1 MRSSILPWV
10 QQTTDLLLKLPEI
23 VRGFERKSPQA
34 LSEFLRWIDSAE
46 ALMSANRMAEAARL
60 AGYKARILS
69 PAYDDGVRSG
79 ARKRQ
84 EAAAIG
90 LVYDAQSAVQ
100 TALEP
105 AASKLRQA
113 RETARSLLQIIAQS
127 GAVRY
132 DPKIGFDTLIAQIW
146 SLCVAH
152 EQLKPHAAQ
161 LKTLLS
167 SDDIKLVLAGEIDL
181 ADFDGS
187 GASYAK

>member
-1 MRSSILPWV
+1 ML
-10 QQTTDLLLKLPEI
+10 TT
-23 VRGFERKSPQA
+23 A
-34 LSEFLRWIDSAE
+34 
-46 ALMSANRMAEAARL
+46 
-60 AGYKARILS
+60 
-69 PAYDDGVRSG
+69 
-79 ARKRQ
+79 
-84 EAAAIG
+84 
-90 LVYDAQSAVQ
+90 DA
-100 TALEP
+100 ALEP

-113 RETARSLLQIIAQS
+113 RETALSLLQTIAQS

-132 DPKIGFDTLIAQIW
+132 DPKVGFDTLIAQIW

-187 GASYAK
+187 ASYAAK